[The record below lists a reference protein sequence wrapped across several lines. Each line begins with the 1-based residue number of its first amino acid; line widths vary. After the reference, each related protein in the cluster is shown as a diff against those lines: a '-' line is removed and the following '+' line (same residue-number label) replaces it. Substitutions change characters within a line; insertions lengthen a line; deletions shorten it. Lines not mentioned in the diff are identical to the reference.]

1 MEFGLSS
8 YINATKRKVIW
19 EIHEYLKVFRQTFYK
34 HCSCETEINIKEQN
48 IDDEGWRRINM
59 LKVESESLDF
69 KKNLDFILNKWNLA
83 MNGQPQPYREIPIS
97 TLINREIFE
106 KVHNFIAILQ
116 EETLREKKHLEN
128 LECNKKCSEGPKIF
142 NFTEHQL
149 DKEISKQLRNGLGY
163 VPHSKETRAA
173 IKIRIENEIK
183 DAAIG

>member
-48 IDDEGWRRINM
+48 IDDEGWRRINL

-69 KKNLDFILNKWNLA
+69 KKNLDFILNKWILA

-97 TLINREIFE
+97 TLMKREIFE
-106 KVHNFIAILQ
+106 KVHNFIASLQ
-116 EETLREKKHLEN
+116 EETLREKKEN
-128 LECNKKCSEGPKIF
+128 LECNKNAQRALKSSILRSINWTKKLLN
-142 NFTEHQL
+142 NFGMDSGMFHILKKVGQL
-149 DKEISKQLRNGLGY
+149 LKLGL
-163 VPHSKETRAA
+163 KMR
-173 IKIRIENEIK
+173 
-183 DAAIG
+183 